1 MVGIDWK
8 EKEAMTLNLG
18 EENRGMAQERG
29 IGMGGKEKE
38 RITLYGAKKKE
49 ENKKCINKYDER
61 AGKRWREPKRST
73 FARKDERKIELGQKK
88 I

>member
-1 MVGIDWK
+1 MVGIEWK

-49 ENKKCINKYDER
+49 ENKK
-61 AGKRWREPKRST
+61 
-73 FARKDERKIELGQKK
+73 
-88 I
+88 